1 MTETSIVDLDRSRT
15 GPTHAPLRVGE
26 GRKRTALVTSGLGN
40 TMGGLGVL
48 AEMTARA
55 LEPHVSLRLWRHHAG
70 RRASIRAASLAAQAA
85 LGARGT
91 DFVFYEHVDLAR
103 LHGVLPGLHRIP
115 YGVFLVGEEL
125 WRPLDR
131 WRRRA
136 LERAS
141 VLVSISQTTIDKT
154 RQLNPWLKDARVT
167 WLGVPTIASAGDAP
181 RTTTAVIV
189 GRMSPSERRKGHD
202 PILDGWRKIRAAVPT
217 ARLVVVGDGG
227 DRARLEARA
236 RDEGLEG
243 VEFTGR
249 ISDAARDSL
258 YASSSCFLF
267 PSVQEG
273 FGLAAVEAAA
283 AGMAVL
289 GVRGTVTEE
298 LFPEGSGVVL
308 VGEPSG
314 DAIADGAIP
323 LLSNPAL
330 ARSMGERARAR
341 VEKNFLE
348 EHFAVRFV
356 DALAP
361 FIG

>member
-1 MTETSIVDLDRSRT
+1 VR
-15 GPTHAPLRVGE
+15 PP
-26 GRKRTALVTSGLGN
+26 
-40 TMGGLGVL
+40 
-48 AEMTARA
+48 
-55 LEPHVSLRLWRHHAG
+55 SLRRLR
-70 RRASIRAASLAAQAA
+70 S
-85 LGARGT
+85 
-91 DFVFYEHVDLAR
+91 AR
-103 LHGVLPGLHRIP
+103 LHGVLPGLHRSP

-136 LERAS
+136 IEGAS

-154 RQLNPWLKDARVT
+154 RQLNPWLGDARVT
-167 WLGVPTIASAGDAP
+167 WLGVPSITNAPDAP
-181 RTTTAVIV
+181 RTATAVIV

-217 ARLVVVGDGG
+217 ARLIVVGDGG
-227 DRARLEARA
+227 DRGRLEARV

-283 AGMAVL
+283 SGMAVL

-298 LFPEGSGVVL
+298 LFPEGSGVAL
-308 VGEPSG
+308 VAEPCG
-314 DAIADGAIP
+314 DAIADAAIP
-323 LLSNPAL
+323 LLANPEL
-330 ARSMGERARAR
+330 ARSMGALARSR
-341 VEKNFLE
+341 VAEHFLE
-348 EHFAVRFV
+348 EHFAARFV
-356 DALAP
+356 DALTP